1 MRPQAQILA
10 TSVCGLKLLYL
21 LVFEPLSS
29 WLLFVGQAVCLQHLG
44 NVFKMQKDNILAIDF
59 FERCLEVRSKVLDK
73 RGMAD
78 CHDSLALVYYD
89 LATYASAVLHYRLLT
104 YADVC

>member
-1 MRPQAQILA
+1 M
-10 TSVCGLKLLYL
+10 
-21 LVFEPLSS
+21 
-29 WLLFVGQAVCLQHLG
+29 WQAVCLQHLG